1 MLDILK
7 YPHQILRKRSKKI
20 NDFHAPERQVF
31 FKNLKETMVSA
42 DGLGLAS
49 NQVGLDIKVMAVN
62 HKDGVMI
69 IANPFIY
76 WKSFKKNQGEEGCL
90 SFPEIFGFVNRSNTV
105 RLFYRDEHG
114 VLKHLRATGLLAR
127 VIQHEA
133 DHLKGVLFIDKINRY
148 TRGEKKVAE
157 LKSQANKNEL

>member
-7 YPHQILRKRSKKI
+7 YPHKILRKRAKKI
-20 NDFHAPERQVF
+20 NDFHTPERQVF
-31 FKNLKETMVSA
+31 FKELKETMVSA

-49 NQVGLDIKVMAVN
+49 NQVGEAIRVMAVN

-105 RLFYRDEHG
+105 RLFYKDEHG
-114 VLKHLRATGLLAR
+114 ALKHLKANGFLAR

-157 LKSQANKNEL
+157 LKTQAKANEL

>member
-7 YPHQILRKRSKKI
+7 YPQQILRERSKKI
-20 NDFHAPERQVF
+20 NDFHSSERQVF
-31 FKNLKETMVSA
+31 FKELKETMVSA
-42 DGLGLAS
+42 DGLGLAA
-49 NQVGLDIKVMAVN
+49 NQVGEAIRVMAVN

-76 WKSFKKNQGEEGCL
+76 WKSWQKNQGEEGCL

-114 VLKHLRATGLLAR
+114 TLRHLKANGLLAR
-127 VIQHEA
+127 VVQHEA

-148 TRGEKKVAE
+148 TRGEKKVPE
-157 LKSQANKNEL
+157 LKNLAKANEL